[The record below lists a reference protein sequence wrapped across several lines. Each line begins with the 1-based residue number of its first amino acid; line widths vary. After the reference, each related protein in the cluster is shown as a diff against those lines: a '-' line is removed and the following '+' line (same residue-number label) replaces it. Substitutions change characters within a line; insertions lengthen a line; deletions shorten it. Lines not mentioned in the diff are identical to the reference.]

1 MTMDMDTLI
10 QMDKQLLLALNGSDS
25 LFGDYMA
32 KTLTTAATWIPL
44 YVSLFYVVVKNNDNF
59 RRIIYIL
66 ACAGLCV
73 LFAGTVD
80 DLLVKPLVARL
91 RPTHDFQIGMLVDTV
106 DGYRGGK
113 YGFFS
118 AHAANTFSIAVFF
131 SLLMRSRLVTL
142 LLVGWSLTNCWTR
155 LYLGVHYPLD
165 ILCGLLW
172 GGSVGTGIYFL
183 YRYVDRRLLHSEND
197 YVSSK
202 YTSSGYRY
210 SDIYIVALVL
220 SLTLIYCILRSL
232 ILA

>member
-1 MTMDMDTLI
+1 
-10 QMDKQLLLALNGSDS
+10 
-25 LFGDYMA
+25 
-32 KTLTTAATWIPL
+32 
-44 YVSLFYVVVKNNDNF
+44 
-59 RRIIYIL
+59 
-66 ACAGLCV
+66 
-73 LFAGTVD
+73 
-80 DLLVKPLVARL
+80 
-91 RPTHDFQIGMLVDTV
+91 MLVDTV

>member
-1 MTMDMDTLI
+1 MDMDTII
-10 QMDKQLLLALNGSDS
+10 QMDKQLLLAINGSDS
-25 LFGDYMA
+25 LFVDYLA

-59 RRIIYIL
+59 RRIICIL

-183 YRYVDRRLLHSEND
+183 YRYVDRRLLHSDND

>member
-1 MTMDMDTLI
+1 MDMDTII
-10 QMDKQLLLALNGSDS
+10 QMDKQLLLAINGSDS
-25 LFGDYMA
+25 LFIDYLA

-59 RRIIYIL
+59 RRIICIL

-80 DLLVKPLVARL
+80 DLLVKPIVARL

>member
-1 MTMDMDTLI
+1 MDWHSII
-10 QMDKQLLLALNGSDS
+10 QMDKQLLLTLNGSDS
-25 LFGDYMA
+25 LFVDYLA
-32 KTLTTAATWIPL
+32 KSLTTAATWIPL

-59 RRIIYIL
+59 RRILFIL
-66 ACAGLCV
+66 CSAGLCI

-80 DLLVKPLVARL
+80 DLIVKPGVARW
-91 RPTHDFQIGMLVDTV
+91 RPTHDYQIGILVDVV

-118 AHAANTFSIAVFF
+118 AHAANTFSIALFF

-142 LLVGWSLTNCWTR
+142 MLVGWSLTNCWTR
-155 LYLGVHYPLD
+155 LYLGVHYPID

-172 GGSVGTGIYFL
+172 GGIVGTGMYFL
-183 YRYVDRRLLHSEND
+183 YIYADRRFCCSESD

-202 YTSSGYRY
+202 YTSSGYKY
-210 SDIYIVALVL
+210 SDLYVIALVL
-220 SLTLIYCILRSL
+220 AVTLIYCIFRSL

>member
-1 MTMDMDTLI
+1 MDMDTII
-10 QMDKQLLLALNGSDS
+10 QMDKQLLLAINGSDS
-25 LFGDYMA
+25 LFVDYLA

-59 RRIIYIL
+59 RRIICIL

-118 AHAANTFSIAVFF
+118 AHAANTFSIAIFF
-131 SLLMRSRLVTL
+131 SLLMRSRLVSL

>member
-1 MTMDMDTLI
+1 MDMDTII
-10 QMDKQLLLALNGSDS
+10 QMDKQLLLAINGSDS
-25 LFGDYMA
+25 LFVDYLA

-59 RRIIYIL
+59 RRIICIL

-131 SLLMRSRLVTL
+131 SLLMRSRLVTFL
-142 LLVGWSLTNCWTR
+142 LLGWSLTNCWTR

-172 GGSVGTGIYFL
+172 GGSVGTGVYFL

>member
-1 MTMDMDTLI
+1 MDMDTII
-10 QMDKQLLLALNGSDS
+10 QMDKQLLLVINGSDS
-25 LFGDYMA
+25 LFVDYLA

-59 RRIIYIL
+59 RRIICIL

-183 YRYVDRRLLHSEND
+183 YRYVDKRLLHSEND

>member
-1 MTMDMDTLI
+1 MDMDTII
-10 QMDKQLLLALNGSDS
+10 QMDKQLLLAINGSDS
-25 LFGDYMA
+25 LFVDYLA

-59 RRIIYIL
+59 RRIICIL

-232 ILA
+232 IMA

>member
-1 MTMDMDTLI
+1 MDMDTII
-10 QMDKQLLLALNGSDS
+10 QMDKQLLLVINGSDS
-25 LFGDYMA
+25 LFVDYLA

-59 RRIIYIL
+59 RRIICIL

-118 AHAANTFSIAVFF
+118 AHAANTFSLAVFF

>member
-1 MTMDMDTLI
+1 MDMDTII
-10 QMDKQLLLALNGSDS
+10 QMDKQLLLAINGSDS
-25 LFGDYMA
+25 LFVDYLA

-59 RRIIYIL
+59 RRIICIL

>member
-1 MTMDMDTLI
+1 MDMDTII
-10 QMDKQLLLALNGSDS
+10 QMDKQLLLVINGSDS
-25 LFGDYMA
+25 LFVDYLA

-59 RRIIYIL
+59 RRIICIL

-131 SLLMRSRLVTL
+131 SLLTRSRLVTL

>member
-1 MTMDMDTLI
+1 MDMDTII
-10 QMDKQLLLALNGSDS
+10 QMDKQLLLAINGSDS
-25 LFGDYMA
+25 LFVDYLA

-59 RRIIYIL
+59 RRIICIL

-80 DLLVKPLVARL
+80 DLLVKPIVARL

-172 GGSVGTGIYFL
+172 GGSIGTGIYFL
-183 YRYVDRRLLHSEND
+183 YRYVDKRLLHSEND

>member
-1 MTMDMDTLI
+1 MDMDTII
-10 QMDKQLLLALNGSDS
+10 QMDKQLLLAINGSDS
-25 LFGDYMA
+25 LFVDYLA

-59 RRIIYIL
+59 RRIICIL

-172 GGSVGTGIYFL
+172 GGSVGTGIYIL

>member
-1 MTMDMDTLI
+1 MDMDTII
-10 QMDKQLLLALNGSDS
+10 QMDKQLLLAINGSDS
-25 LFGDYMA
+25 LFVDYLA

-59 RRIIYIL
+59 RRIICIL

-220 SLTLIYCILRSL
+220 SLTLIYCILCSL

>member
-1 MTMDMDTLI
+1 MDMDTII
-10 QMDKQLLLALNGSDS
+10 QMDKQLLLAINGSDS
-25 LFGDYMA
+25 LFVDYLA

-59 RRIIYIL
+59 RRIICIL
-66 ACAGLCV
+66 TCAGLCV

>member
-1 MTMDMDTLI
+1 MDMDTII
-10 QMDKQLLLALNGSDS
+10 QMDKQLLLAINGSDS
-25 LFGDYMA
+25 LFVDYLA

-59 RRIIYIL
+59 RRIICIL

-80 DLLVKPLVARL
+80 DLLVKPIVARL

-172 GGSVGTGIYFL
+172 GGSIGTGIYFL

>member
-1 MTMDMDTLI
+1 MAI
-10 QMDKQLLLALNGSDS
+10 NGSDS
-25 LFGDYMA
+25 LFVDYLA

-59 RRIIYIL
+59 RRIICIL

>member
-1 MTMDMDTLI
+1 MDMDTII
-10 QMDKQLLLALNGSDS
+10 QMDKQLLLAINGSDS
-25 LFGDYMA
+25 LFVDYLA

-59 RRIIYIL
+59 RRIICIL

-172 GGSVGTGIYFL
+172 GGSVGSGIYFL

>member
-1 MTMDMDTLI
+1 MDMDTII
-10 QMDKQLLLALNGSDS
+10 QMDKQLLLAINGSDS
-25 LFGDYMA
+25 LFVDYLA

-59 RRIIYIL
+59 RRIICIL

-183 YRYVDRRLLHSEND
+183 YRYVDKRLLHSEND

-220 SLTLIYCILRSL
+220 SLTLIYCILCSL

>member
-1 MTMDMDTLI
+1 MNMDTII
-10 QMDKQLLLALNGSDS
+10 QMDKQLLLAINGSDS
-25 LFGDYMA
+25 LFVDYLA

-59 RRIIYIL
+59 RRIICIL

>member
-1 MTMDMDTLI
+1 MDMDTII
-10 QMDKQLLLALNGSDS
+10 QMDKQLLLAINGSDS
-25 LFGDYMA
+25 LFVDYLA

-59 RRIIYIL
+59 RRIICIL

-183 YRYVDRRLLHSEND
+183 YRYVDRRLLHSKND

>member
-1 MTMDMDTLI
+1 MDMDTII
-10 QMDKQLLLALNGSDS
+10 QMDKQLLLVINGSDS
-25 LFGDYMA
+25 LFVDYLA

-59 RRIIYIL
+59 RRIICIL

-172 GGSVGTGIYFL
+172 GGSVGSGIYFL

>member
-1 MTMDMDTLI
+1 MDMDTII
-10 QMDKQLLLALNGSDS
+10 QMDKQLLLAINGSDS
-25 LFGDYMA
+25 LFVDYLA
-32 KTLTTAATWIPL
+32 KSLTTAATWIPL

-59 RRIIYIL
+59 RRIICIL

>member
-1 MTMDMDTLI
+1 MDMDTII
-10 QMDKQLLLALNGSDS
+10 QMDKQLLLAINGSDS
-25 LFGDYMA
+25 LFVDYLA

-59 RRIIYIL
+59 RRIICIL

-131 SLLMRSRLVTL
+131 SLLIRSRLVTL

>member
-1 MTMDMDTLI
+1 MDMDTII
-10 QMDKQLLLALNGSDS
+10 QMDKQLLLAINGSDS
-25 LFGDYMA
+25 LFVDYLA

-59 RRIIYIL
+59 RRIICIL

-172 GGSVGTGIYFL
+172 GGCVGTGIYFL

>member
-1 MTMDMDTLI
+1 MDMDTII
-10 QMDKQLLLALNGSDS
+10 QMDKQLLLAINGSDS
-25 LFGDYMA
+25 LFVDYLA

-59 RRIIYIL
+59 RRIICIL

-118 AHAANTFSIAVFF
+118 AHAANTFSIAIFF

>member
-1 MTMDMDTLI
+1 MDMDTII
-10 QMDKQLLLALNGSDS
+10 QMDKQLLLAINGSDS
-25 LFGDYMA
+25 LFVDYLA

-59 RRIIYIL
+59 RRIICIL

-131 SLLMRSRLVTL
+131 SLLMRSRIVTL
-142 LLVGWSLTNCWTR
+142 LLVGWSLTNYWTR
-155 LYLGVHYPLD
+155 LYLGVHYALD

>member
-1 MTMDMDTLI
+1 MDMDTII
-10 QMDKQLLLALNGSDS
+10 QMDKQLLLAINGSDS
-25 LFGDYMA
+25 LFVDYLA

-59 RRIIYIL
+59 RRIICIL

-91 RPTHDFQIGMLVDTV
+91 RPTHAFQIGMLVDTV

>member
-1 MTMDMDTLI
+1 MDMDTII
-10 QMDKQLLLALNGSDS
+10 QMDKQLLLAINGSDS
-25 LFGDYMA
+25 LFVDYLA

-59 RRIIYIL
+59 RRIICIL

-183 YRYVDRRLLHSEND
+183 YRYVDRRLLHPEND

>member
-1 MTMDMDTLI
+1 MDMDTII
-10 QMDKQLLLALNGSDS
+10 QMDKQLLLAINGSDS
-25 LFGDYMA
+25 LFVDYLA

-59 RRIIYIL
+59 RRIICIL

-106 DGYRGGK
+106 DGYRGSK

>member
-1 MTMDMDTLI
+1 MDMDTII
-10 QMDKQLLLALNGSDS
+10 QMDKQLLLVINGSDS
-25 LFGDYMA
+25 LFVDYLA

-59 RRIIYIL
+59 RRIICIL

-80 DLLVKPLVARL
+80 DLLVKPIVARL

>member
-1 MTMDMDTLI
+1 MDMDTII
-10 QMDKQLLLALNGSDS
+10 QMDKQLLLAINGSDS
-25 LFGDYMA
+25 LFVDYLA

-59 RRIIYIL
+59 RRIICIL
-66 ACAGLCV
+66 AYAGLCV

>member
-1 MTMDMDTLI
+1 MDMDTII
-10 QMDKQLLLALNGSDS
+10 QMDKQLLLAINGSDS
-25 LFGDYMA
+25 LFVDYLA

-59 RRIIYIL
+59 RRLLCIL

>member
-1 MTMDMDTLI
+1 MDMDTII
-10 QMDKQLLLALNGSDS
+10 QMDKQLLLAINGSDS
-25 LFGDYMA
+25 LFVDYLA

-59 RRIIYIL
+59 RRIICIL

-142 LLVGWSLTNCWTR
+142 LLVGWSLTNYWTR

>member
-1 MTMDMDTLI
+1 MDMDTII
-10 QMDKQLLLALNGSDS
+10 QMDKQLLLAINGSDS
-25 LFGDYMA
+25 LFVDYLA

-59 RRIIYIL
+59 RRIICIL

-118 AHAANTFSIAVFF
+118 AHAANTLSIAVFF

>member
-1 MTMDMDTLI
+1 MDMDTII
-10 QMDKQLLLALNGSDS
+10 QMDKQLLLAINGSDS
-25 LFGDYMA
+25 LFVDYLA

-59 RRIIYIL
+59 RCIICIL